1 MPLGLRNKA
10 PNSNFTVERR
20 YLFPSKA
27 LSTDPESKLRRR
39 QHINESSLRKV
50 ITMAQVNAKI
60 EKRSPSHS
68 ASFVCD
74 SFAWEWG
81 WYSNGAWSIRLCR
94 HKDNSNLYT
103 HFAKRGQCSN
113 KPTKKLL
120 LVQIDSLVKGND
132 EVNSQDSGHLI
143 GNNNVSHET
152 TNWCWPSAIY

>member
-1 MPLGLRNKA
+1 MEWLRLRAQDIDFDFKNIRIWNDKGGKHRIVTPSEDLVIPLRSQIQLLNYYLSLDRSSKAFTGVYMPLGLRIKA
-10 PNSNFTVERR
+10 PNSNFTVERH

-74 SFAWEWG
+74 SFA
-81 WYSNGAWSIRLCR
+81 
-94 HKDNSNLYT
+94 
-103 HFAKRGQCSN
+103 
-113 KPTKKLL
+113 
-120 LVQIDSLVKGND
+120 
-132 EVNSQDSGHLI
+132 
-143 GNNNVSHET
+143 
-152 TNWCWPSAIY
+152 